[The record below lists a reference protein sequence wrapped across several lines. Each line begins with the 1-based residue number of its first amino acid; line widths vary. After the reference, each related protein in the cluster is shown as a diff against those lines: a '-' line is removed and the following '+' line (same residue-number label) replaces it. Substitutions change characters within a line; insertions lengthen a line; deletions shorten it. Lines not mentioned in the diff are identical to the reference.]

1 MNAGN
6 SVFISC
12 EKMKGYSEMKDNL
25 LAQKICECTTML
37 RSTLPRL
44 TM

>member
-12 EKMKGYSEMKDNL
+12 EKMKGYSEMK
-25 LAQKICECTTML
+25 
-37 RSTLPRL
+37 RSKTYR
-44 TM
+44 